1 MLHDSDP
8 QLTLPWLV
16 RLRWLAVLGQVVAV
30 AVAHWGFRLGFPFGL
45 LSSLTLL
52 AALSNL
58 GLMFACTR
66 LRGAGAAAQLTG
78 CVMAFDTLLL
88 TALLAASGGAMNPF
102 TVLYLVHITLSAMV
116 LSAGWTLLVAALS
129 FAGFGSLFLVPMQS
143 HALHHGMGPHLQ
155 GMWVAFVLAAAL
167 TTFFVRRISQAIR
180 IQREEIASL
189 REAGARNARLAA
201 ITQLAAGA
209 AHELG
214 SPLGTIAVAAH
225 DARLALR
232 SLPGAAAHAED
243 LELILLEVERCQEI
257 LSRMAARAAPA
268 GDEPRLLEPV
278 ELMRSVRA
286 QLGEEQAARI
296 DFELATAREALP
308 LPPGQTIQSVVA
320 LVRNALDASSPGAR
334 VRVLLREQGREAQIA
349 VEDGGAG
356 MPLAVLQRLGE
367 PFFTTKQ
374 PGRGMGLG
382 VFLVRAFVESQGGEL
397 RIESRPGVGTSARM
411 RIPFGPV
418 GTPRAPGHPELA
430 ASPA

>member
-1 MLHDSDP
+1 
-8 QLTLPWLV
+8 
-16 RLRWLAVLGQVVAV
+16 
-30 AVAHWGFRLGFPFGL
+30 
-45 LSSLTLL
+45 
-52 AALSNL
+52 
-58 GLMFACTR
+58 
-66 LRGAGAAAQLTG
+66 
-78 CVMAFDTLLL
+78 
-88 TALLAASGGAMNPF
+88 
-102 TVLYLVHITLSAMV
+102 
-116 LSAGWTLLVAALS
+116 
-129 FAGFGSLFLVPMQS
+129 
-143 HALHHGMGPHLQ
+143 MGPHLQ
-155 GMWVAFVLAAAL
+155 GMWIAFVLAAAL

-180 IQREEIASL
+180 SQREEIASL

-286 QLGEEQAARI
+286 QLAQEQAARI

-356 MPLAVLQRLGE
+356 MPVAVLQRLGE

-411 RIPFGPV
+411 RIPFGPAS
-418 GTPRAPGHPELA
+418 TPHAPAHPELA

>member
-1 MLHDSDP
+1 MLHHSDP

-30 AVAHWGFRLGFPFGL
+30 VVAHWGFQLGFPFGL

-52 AALSNL
+52 AAFSNL
-58 GLMFACTR
+58 ALMLAGTR
-66 LRGAGAAAQLTG
+66 LPSGWSAAQVTG

-102 TVLYLVHITLSAMV
+102 TVFYLVHITLSAMV
-116 LSAGWTLLVAALS
+116 LSARWTLLVAALS

-180 IQREEIASL
+180 VQREQIAAL

-214 SPLGTIAVAAH
+214 SPLGTIAVAAY

-232 SLPGAAAHAED
+232 SLPGAQAHAED

-268 GDEPRLLEPV
+268 GDEPRLLEPS

-286 QLGEEQAARI
+286 QLAEEQAQRI
-296 DFELATAREALP
+296 DFELPSERGGLP

-334 VRVLLREQGREAQIA
+334 VRVLVREQGQEAQIA

-356 MPLAVLQRLGE
+356 MPAAVLQRIGE

-397 RIESRPGVGTSARM
+397 RIESKPGMGTSARM
-411 RIPFGPV
+411 RIPLGPA
-418 GTPRAPGHPELA
+418 GRAPLA